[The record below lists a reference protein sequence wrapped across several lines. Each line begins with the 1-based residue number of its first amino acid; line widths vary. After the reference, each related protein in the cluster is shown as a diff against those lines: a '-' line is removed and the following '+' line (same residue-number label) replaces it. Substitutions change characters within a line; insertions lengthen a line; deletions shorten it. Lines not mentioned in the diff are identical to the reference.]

1 MKKEHNQSPGN
12 RMRDGAQMHPK
23 TWVTRPPEPRGKD
36 ELLNTKV
43 LTLLRSIPQF
53 PKLKKKKGTK
63 MPQAGVWKR
72 INRRERK
79 RRSKKPSERVPIYK
93 IYTRNEEEPRKSSPI
108 HSLCTY
114 VRTAQKRGC
123 ALKLPPN
130 LHLPVSLPYRAH
142 LI

>member
-1 MKKEHNQSPGN
+1 
-12 RMRDGAQMHPK
+12 MRDGAQMHPK

-53 PKLKKKKGTK
+53 PKLKKKKKGTK

-79 RRSKKPSERVPIYK
+79 RRSKKPSERVSIYK
-93 IYTRNEEEPRKSSPI
+93 IYTRNEEELTLAYTLTMYICKDSTEERVGT
-108 HSLCTY
+108 H
-114 VRTAQKRGC
+114 TAT
-123 ALKLPPN
+123 
-130 LHLPVSLPYRAH
+130 
-142 LI
+142 